1 VCCGGVGVLWFVCFV
16 LFVVVWFLVFG
27 GGGGGGFG
35 GGGGGHEI
43 VSDFLAVGDR
53 SGR

>member
-1 VCCGGVGVLWFVCFV
+1 MQALDSWLKSSGF
-16 LFVVVWFLVFG
+16 VFG
-27 GGGGGGFG
+27 GGCAIVGE
-35 GGGGGHEI
+35 GGGHEF

>member
-1 VCCGGVGVLWFVCFV
+1 VQALNSWLKSSVFF
-16 LFVVVWFLVFG
+16 FG
-27 GGGGGGFG
+27 GGGGGGGGVG

>member
-1 VCCGGVGVLWFVCFV
+1 MCASFEFLAEILCFFFFFFAGCAIVGE
-16 LFVVVWFLVFG
+16 
-27 GGGGGGFG
+27 
-35 GGGGGHEI
+35 GGGHEF